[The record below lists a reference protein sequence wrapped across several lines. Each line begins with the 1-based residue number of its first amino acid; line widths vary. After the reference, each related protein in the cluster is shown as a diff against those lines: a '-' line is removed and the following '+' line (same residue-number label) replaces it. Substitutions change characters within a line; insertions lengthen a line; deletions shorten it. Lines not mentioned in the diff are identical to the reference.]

1 MIAHHKSIDFM
12 FDNTCRFL
20 AENFSADFATWLMG
34 EAIPLTEIEPSE
46 LSLDPI
52 RADALILLQSED
64 SILHIEFQTDPKKNI
79 PFRMLDYRTRG
90 HRRYP
95 NKSMRQ
101 VVIYL
106 KPTTS
111 DLVYKTDF
119 TLEHTRHEFEVIR
132 IWEQPASLFL
142 QYPGLLPFA
151 TLADTLDP
159 EATLQQVAT
168 ALNQITD
175 PTTQSNLSA
184 ASAIL
189 AGLKLEDEIIYKV
202 LRRDIMQESSVY
214 RSIFAEGETTGT
226 AETKR
231 SIALNFLRDG
241 LPVEAVARGTGLSLE
256 EVQLLQQELNLA
268 SAV

>member
-1 MIAHHKSIDFM
+1 
-12 FDNTCRFL
+12 
-20 AENFSADFATWLMG
+20 MG

-106 KPTTS
+106 KPSTS

-151 TLADTLDP
+151 TLGDTPDP
-159 EATLQQVAT
+159 EATLQQVAI

-175 PTTQSNLSA
+175 PMTQSNLSA

-231 SIALNFLRDG
+231 SIALNLLRAG
-241 LPVEAVARGTGLSLE
+241 LDLNVIASSTGLSLE
-256 EVQLLQQELNLA
+256 EVQVLQQQQNISPA
-268 SAV
+268 AVG